1 MTYLSFT
8 AVRDLGVSVG
18 LPDYLAEEVAESVI
32 GDEDFATEAVALAAI
47 TTALTD
53 IQEFQG

>member
-18 LPDYLAEEVAESVI
+18 LPDYLADEVAESVI
-32 GDEDFATEAVALAAI
+32 GDQDFASEVVAVQAV
-47 TTALTD
+47 TVALTD
-53 IQEFQG
+53 IQEFRV